1 MEEQLSFNNAEGDS
15 IAAVLSIPES
25 HNGNAIILLHC
36 FCCSKFHR
44 VMRHLS
50 AALNENGFA
59 TLRFDFS
66 GSGESGGKLE
76 EATYTKML
84 GEAKAAA
91 DFLEK
96 KGMKKIGVAGHSLGA
111 MMSLLAAHHDKRLE
125 AVAFIAGSSQAAR
138 VREVFPADTVKEAE
152 EKGHSKAIVYG
163 RDMRLT
169 REFLHDIDRHNVG
182 HAVASLNRPLLVVH
196 GTADDII
203 EHHHARK
210 LHLWAKEPKKIE
222 YIEGADH
229 LFKDNSHIDEMTKK
243 VADWFSENL

>member
-1 MEEQLSFNNAEGDS
+1 MEELLKFRNAQGDRIS
-15 IAAVLSIPES
+15 AVISTPENHNGKAVL
-25 HNGNAIILLHC
+25 LLHC

-50 AALNENGFA
+50 EALNKNGFA

-66 GSGESGGKLE
+66 GSGESGGRLE

-91 DFLEK
+91 DLLQEEGMEK
-96 KGMKKIGVAGHSLGA
+96 LGVAGHSLGA
-111 MMSLLAAHHDKRLE
+111 MMSLLAAYHDPRLE

-138 VREVFPADTVKEAE
+138 VREVFPAEAIAEAE
-152 EKGHSKAIVYG
+152 LRGHSKAVVYG

-182 HAVASLNRPLLVVH
+182 HAVASLKRPLLVVH
-196 GTADDII
+196 GTVDEII
-203 EHHHARK
+203 EPHHARK
-210 LHLWAKEPKKIE
+210 LHLWAKEPKRIE

-229 LFKDNSHIDEMTKK
+229 LFRDNAHLNEMSKK

>member
-1 MEEQLSFNNAEGDS
+1 MEESLSFKNKEGDS
-15 IAAVLSIPES
+15 IAAILSVPEK
-25 HNGNAIILLHC
+25 HNGKAVLLLHC
-36 FCCSKFHR
+36 FCCSKHHR

-50 AALNENGFA
+50 SALNLRGFA

-66 GSGESGGKLE
+66 GNGESGGKLE

-84 GEAKAAA
+84 GEARAAA
-91 DFLEK
+91 DLLEK
-96 KGMKKIGVAGHSLGA
+96 RGMVMGVAGHSLGA
-111 MMSLLAAHHDKRLE
+111 MMSLLAAHHDKRLR

-138 VREVFPADTVKEAE
+138 VREVFPADAVKEAE
-152 EKGHSKAIVYG
+152 ENGHAGAVVYG

-182 HAVASLNRPLLVVH
+182 HAVAGLGRPLLVVH
-196 GTADDII
+196 GTVDEVI
-203 EHHHARK
+203 EPHHARK
-210 LHLWAKEPKKIE
+210 LHLWANEPKRIE

-229 LFKDNSHIDEMTKK
+229 LFRDNEHLEEMVKK

>member
-1 MEEQLSFNNAEGDS
+1 MEEQLSFDNQEGDS
-15 IAAVLSIPES
+15 IAAVISIPEK
-25 HNGNAIILLHC
+25 HNGNAVILLHC

-50 AALNENGFA
+50 AALNKKGFS

-66 GSGESGGKLE
+66 GCGESGGKLE

-91 DFLEK
+91 DLLEK

-111 MMSLLAAHHDKRLE
+111 MMGLLAAHHDERLE

-138 VREVFPADTVKEAE
+138 VREVFPQDAITEAE
-152 EKGHSKAIVYG
+152 EKGHSKAVVYG
-163 RDMRLT
+163 RDMKLT

-196 GTADDII
+196 GTVDDII
-203 EHHHARK
+203 ESHHARK
-210 LHLWAKEPKKIE
+210 LHLWANHPKKIE
-222 YIEGADH
+222 YIKGADH
-229 LFKDNSHIDEMTKK
+229 LFKDNSHLDEMTKK
-243 VADWFSENL
+243 VAVWFYENL

>member
-1 MEEQLSFNNAEGDS
+1 MEEQLTFRNTEGDIIS
-15 IAAVLSIPES
+15 AVLSTPEN
-25 HNGNAIILLHC
+25 HNGKAVLLLHC

-50 AALNENGFA
+50 AALNKNGFA

-66 GSGESGGKLE
+66 GSGESEGKLE

-91 DFLEK
+91 DLLEK
-96 KGMKKIGVAGHSLGA
+96 KGMRMGVAGHSLGA

-138 VREVFPADTVKEAE
+138 VREVFPENTVKEAE
-152 EKGHSKAIVYG
+152 EKGHSEAVVYG

-182 HAVASLNRPLLVVH
+182 HAVASLERPLLVVH
-196 GTADDII
+196 GTVDDII
-203 EHHHARK
+203 EPHHARK
-210 LHLWAKEPKKIE
+210 LHLWANPPKRIE

-229 LFKDNSHIDEMTKK
+229 LFREDSHLDEMTKK